1 LSPDK
6 FTEFSLEYL
15 LRLVGFELKDWYIW
29 SHAIEKRA
37 KEWLKNNFH
46 FSLWE
51 WLYIPFSQI
60 KVALAHPA
68 AITGYVRAPAPNS
81 VKETITLIR
90 FNSSR
95 S

>member
-1 LSPDK
+1 LNPDK
-6 FTEFSLEYL
+6 FTEFSLEYH

-60 KVALAHPA
+60 KIALAHPA
-68 AITGYVRAPAPNS
+68 ASNGVC
-81 VKETITLIR
+81 
-90 FNSSR
+90 SR
-95 S
+95 HRSKFRLRKQ